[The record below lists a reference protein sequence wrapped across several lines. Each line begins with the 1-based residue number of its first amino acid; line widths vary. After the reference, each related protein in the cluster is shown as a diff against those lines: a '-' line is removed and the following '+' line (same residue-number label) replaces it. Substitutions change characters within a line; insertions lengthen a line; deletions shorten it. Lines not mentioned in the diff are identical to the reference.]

1 MIFRTRTIGVT
12 GSLLVVVCLWSLP
25 ARAQLRPGPHE
36 RGGMAGDGAGIA
48 LPLLLR
54 GANLTAD
61 QKSQVQQ
68 IMANHRA
75 TFRDLFGQLRAA
87 QDQMANKL
95 FSAGRLQEA
104 DLAPQVQQIAQLRK
118 QLAHEGNSFLTSSTH
133 RRSRNFSAGIVSSIF
148 IGSLISYSSM
158 FLTPSGEGM
167 PGMPC
172 GKART

>member
-12 GSLLVVVCLWSLP
+12 GSLLVAVCLWSLP
-25 ARAQLRPGPHE
+25 AKAQLRPGPHE

-68 IMANHRA
+68 IMANHRV
-75 TFRDLFGQLRAA
+75 TLRDLFSQLRAA

-95 FSAGRLQEA
+95 FSTARLQEA
-104 DLAPQVQQIAQLRK
+104 DLAPQVQQIAQLRN
-118 QLAHEGNSFLTSSTH
+118 QLADEGL
-133 RRSRNFSAGIVSSIF
+133 RVVLEIRGV
-148 IGSLISYSSM
+148 
-158 FLTPSGEGM
+158 LTPEQLA
-167 PGMPC
+167 
-172 GKART
+172 KASQLKSQMQSLHSQMRSLWGPDRPDR

>member
-104 DLAPQVQQIAQLRK
+104 DLAPQVQQIAQLRN
-118 QLAHEGNSFLTSSTH
+118 QLADEGLKVVLEI
-133 RRSRNFSAGIVSSIF
+133 RGV
-148 IGSLISYSSM
+148 
-158 FLTPSGEGM
+158 LTPEQLA
-167 PGMPC
+167 
-172 GKART
+172 KASQLKSQMQSLHSQMRSLWGPDRPER

>member
-1 MIFRTRTIGVT
+1 
-12 GSLLVVVCLWSLP
+12 
-25 ARAQLRPGPHE
+25 
-36 RGGMAGDGAGIA
+36 MAGDGAGIA

-104 DLAPQVQQIAQLRK
+104 DLAPQVQQIAQLRN
-118 QLAHEGNSFLTSSTH
+118 QLADEGLKVVLEI
-133 RRSRNFSAGIVSSIF
+133 RGV
-148 IGSLISYSSM
+148 
-158 FLTPSGEGM
+158 LTPEQLA
-167 PGMPC
+167 
-172 GKART
+172 KASQLKSQMQSLHSQMRSLWGPDRPER

>member
-36 RGGMAGDGAGIA
+36 RGGMAGDGAAIA

-104 DLAPQVQQIAQLRK
+104 DLAPQVQQIAQLRN
-118 QLAHEGNSFLTSSTH
+118 QLADEGLKVVLEI
-133 RRSRNFSAGIVSSIF
+133 RGV
-148 IGSLISYSSM
+148 
-158 FLTPSGEGM
+158 LTPEQLA
-167 PGMPC
+167 
-172 GKART
+172 KASQLKSQMQSLHSQMRSLWGPDRPER